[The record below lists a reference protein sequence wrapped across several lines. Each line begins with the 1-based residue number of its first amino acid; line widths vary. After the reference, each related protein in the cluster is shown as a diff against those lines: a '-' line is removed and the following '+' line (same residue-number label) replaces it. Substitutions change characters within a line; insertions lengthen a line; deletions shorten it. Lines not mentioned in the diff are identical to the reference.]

1 MLFSQARLA
10 SRLVREPRVP
20 LLTKMVL
27 LLGALYLVSPL
38 DLVPDIFPVFG
49 EIDDLT
55 IVLMALAAFLKLC
68 PAGAVAFHRRSGKG
82 ARTAL
87 CHRLTRSS
95 TPSGGVLSDRHSVGW
110 RRLDWHS
117 RPALF

>member
-1 MLFSQARLA
+1 MVARMLSWMWRPRLLRMLFSQARLA

-68 PAGAVAFHRRSGKG
+68 PAGAVAFHRAAIGE
-82 ARTAL
+82 
-87 CHRLTRSS
+87 
-95 TPSGGVLSDRHSVGW
+95 
-110 RRLDWHS
+110 RR
-117 RPALF
+117 P